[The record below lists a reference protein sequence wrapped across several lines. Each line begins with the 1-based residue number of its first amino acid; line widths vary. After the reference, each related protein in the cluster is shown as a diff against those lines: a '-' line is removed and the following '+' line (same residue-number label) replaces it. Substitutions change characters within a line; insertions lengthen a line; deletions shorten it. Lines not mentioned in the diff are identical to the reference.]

1 LKIAKLNRK
10 IAPATHA
17 VTSLIL
23 PLPSVTQLDN
33 GIPVYETR
41 LGTQPVLKLSIAFP
55 KAGRPD
61 EHKRAVARAALRLTR
76 EGTPTYTSAQ
86 IAEILDFYAGS
97 LSFPHSLDT
106 SGLTLHC
113 LTKHFEPLLALIAE
127 MILQP
132 TYPEQEL
139 KTFVDNNIQRL
150 NVDLHENDTLAYRKI
165 SQLIF
170 TENHPYGYNTQVSDY
185 AALTREDLCQ
195 FHSEHLTA
203 DNCMIFIAGDTNE
216 HILNLVN
223 QYLGKHHTKKSRWIT
238 PLSKENGLP
247 EKAHVIS
254 PNPEMLQTSVYIGR
268 KLFTRLHEDFA
279 GMYVLNTVLGG
290 YFGSR
295 LMSNIREDK
304 GFTYGINSSIDLM
317 HHDGWMFISA
327 DVGREVVDATL
338 TEIHR
343 EMDILR
349 YELMP
354 ESELQLVK
362 NYLLGNLLNVIDGPL
377 AVSGTIE
384 RLVIQNL
391 PLSKFD
397 DLIKEIQG
405 VSIIDI
411 QRLAQKYLN
420 HSDWWQVTAGA

>member
-1 LKIAKLNRK
+1 MKTAKLNRK
-10 IAPATHA
+10 IAPITQT
-17 VTSLIL
+17 VTSLTL
-23 PLPSVTQLDN
+23 PPPSVTALDN

-41 LGTQPVLKLSIAFP
+41 LGTQPILKLSITFP

-76 EGTPTYTSAQ
+76 EGTPNYTSAQ

-97 LSFPHSLDT
+97 LTFPHSLDT

-113 LTKHFEPLLALIAE
+113 LSKHFEPLLALIAE
-127 MILQP
+127 MILNP

-139 KTFVDNNIQRL
+139 KTFVDNNIQKL

-170 TENHPYGYNTQVSDY
+170 TANHPYGYNTQIADY
-185 AALTREDLCQ
+185 AALTREDLFQ
-195 FHSEHLTA
+195 FHTEHLTA
-203 DNCMIFIAGDTNE
+203 DNCMIFIAGDTNQ
-216 HILNLVN
+216 HTLNLLN
-223 QYLGKHHTKKSRWIT
+223 QYLGKHQTKKIRWNT
-238 PLSKENGLP
+238 PLSNHHTTP
-247 EKAHVIS
+247 EEAHVKN
-254 PNPEMLQTSVYIGR
+254 PNPEILQTSVYIGR

-279 GMYVLNTVLGG
+279 GMYVLNTALGG

-304 GFTYGINSSIDLM
+304 GFTYGIYSSIDLM

-327 DVGREVVDATL
+327 DVGREVVAPTL
-338 TEIHR
+338 TEIR
-343 EMDILR
+343 YELERLR
-349 YELMP
+349 QELMP
-354 ESELQLVK
+354 ERELQLVK
-362 NYLLGNLLNVIDGPL
+362 NYLLGNLLNVIDGPIS
-377 AVSGTIE
+377 VSGTIE
-384 RLVIQNL
+384 RLATQNL

-397 DLIKEIQG
+397 ELIANIQTIS
-405 VSIIDI
+405 VADI

-420 HSDWWQVTAGA
+420 FSDWWQVTAGA